1 MKFDAKIPPRSF
13 IVGNDVRFEMKD
25 CGSLALEPEEQ
36 VTFTTGSG
44 AEYDVARKHWGFY
57 ATPSLNGRLTS
68 FGLRGVLIHNTV
80 TGRYFVLLVEKG
92 LESDFEAYLQ
102 QERCEVITWLDSSE
116 TLDGLR
122 EVILKTK

>member
-25 CGSLALEPEEQ
+25 CGSLALEPDEQ
-36 VTFTTGSG
+36 VTFTTKSG
-44 AEYDVARKHWGFY
+44 AEYDVARKDWGFY

-68 FGLRGVLIHNTV
+68 FGLRGVLIRNTI
-80 TGRYFVLLVEKG
+80 TSRYFVLLVEKG

-116 TLDGLR
+116 ALNGLR